1 MMPAQPCSCNQISVS
16 DRFIISNAFESD
28 SLLTPPLLLQQ
39 MVMPLQLTDE
49 SFKPEQSNPSDAL
62 GEQQYGLELPLQ
74 EI

>member
-1 MMPAQPCSCNQISVS
+1 MKPPQSCSCNNISVS
-16 DRFIISNAFESD
+16 NRFIINDASESD

-39 MVMPLQLTDE
+39 MVIALQLTDE
-49 SFKPEQSNPSDAL
+49 PTRPVQVYPADAL